1 MPKVTIVRPNNTPE
15 QEKKALENIASALGG
30 ILEEKY
36 GVKVKVNLRFKDR
49 RKKAPEENEDE
60 VAQ

>member
-49 RKKAPEENEDE
+49 QKKAPEEN
-60 VAQ
+60 